1 MPEDRLLWLP
11 SVSILLSAGIFPH
24 CEARR
29 GSEAPLLLLL
39 SRLRGGQPREGGR
52 EGEGG
57 GGWGGAGEVGGGV
70 VKGGGVSEEAHTRT
84 LTHIHTYAYTLREK
98 LRLYLVFP

>member
-39 SRLRGGQPREGGR
+39 LLSRLRGGQPRQGGR
-52 EGEGG
+52 GGEVGVWGG
-57 GGWGGAGEVGGGV
+57 GGGGGGV
-70 VKGGGVSEEAHTRT
+70 VEKEAG
-84 LTHIHTYAYTLREK
+84 
-98 LRLYLVFP
+98 